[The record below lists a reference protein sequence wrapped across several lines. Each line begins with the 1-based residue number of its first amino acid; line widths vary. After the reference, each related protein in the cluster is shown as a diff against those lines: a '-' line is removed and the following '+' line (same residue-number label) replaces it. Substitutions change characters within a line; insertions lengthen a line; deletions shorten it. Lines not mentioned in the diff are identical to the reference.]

1 MERQVI
7 FKAEN
12 ICKSFP
18 GVKAL
23 YNVSFEL
30 RSGEVFALLGE
41 NGAGKST
48 FIKVMSGIYKAEQGT
63 LEMDGKPV
71 AFSSPRAAFDAG
83 ICVVH
88 QELNY
93 VSVLSAAENIMMS
106 KHPVNKLGLVDW
118 SRMYAESAEV
128 LKKLG
133 LEIDPRKTMESC
145 SVAEKQQ
152 IEIAKALYW
161 KAKILILDEPTSALN
176 NSEIENLMQYL
187 EIIRESGAAIVY
199 ISHKLDEI
207 FRIADRVGILRDG
220 QHVGTLQVSETNSQQ
235 VISLMVGRTI
245 SDMYPKEN
253 DRFGGV
259 VMKADSLGNR
269 VLRDVSFHIREGE
282 ILGVYGLMGSGHI
295 ELGQML
301 FGDMPATKGTLEIG
315 GKAVRIKSP
324 SDALRCGLAYV
335 PSERKTEGLVLINS
349 VQENIVCVHYEKEK
363 KKLISPPYERQ
374 AAAKWIERLRVKTP
388 SPLTLTG
395 ALSGGNQQKVV
406 LAKWMEVS
414 PKVLIMV
421 DPTRGVD
428 VGSKAELY
436 QLLDGFCKQ
445 GISVIMITSEM
456 PELLAMSDRVLVMCR
471 GRISGEFKRGE
482 VDQIRVVSAAIGGA
496 V

>member
-1 MERQVI
+1 
-7 FKAEN
+7 
-12 ICKSFP
+12 
-18 GVKAL
+18 
-23 YNVSFEL
+23 
-30 RSGEVFALLGE
+30 
-41 NGAGKST
+41 
-48 FIKVMSGIYKAEQGT
+48 
-63 LEMDGKPV
+63 
-71 AFSSPRAAFDAG
+71 
-83 ICVVH
+83 
-88 QELNY
+88 
-93 VSVLSAAENIMMS
+93 
-106 KHPVNKLGLVDW
+106 
-118 SRMYAESAEV
+118 
-128 LKKLG
+128 
-133 LEIDPRKTMESC
+133 
-145 SVAEKQQ
+145 
-152 IEIAKALYW
+152 
-161 KAKILILDEPTSALN
+161 
-176 NSEIENLMQYL
+176 
-187 EIIRESGAAIVY
+187 
-199 ISHKLDEI
+199 
-207 FRIADRVGILRDG
+207 
-220 QHVGTLQVSETNSQQ
+220 
-235 VISLMVGRTI
+235 
-245 SDMYPKEN
+245 
-253 DRFGGV
+253 
-259 VMKADSLGNR
+259 
-269 VLRDVSFHIREGE
+269 
-282 ILGVYGLMGSGHI
+282 MGSGHI